1 MVIPIKWIVII
12 LLSYLLFMNVYAFI
26 IIGWDKHKAKN
37 NKWRI
42 PEKKLFITGFIGGA
56 LGIYLGMQVFRHKTQ
71 HHTFQYGIPLLIIF
85 HVAIILGIFYL
96 LYFKIWRK
104 KEMMKNIPKNGRKK
118 CTIWL
123 LPGPVLLVPHWRG
136 F

>member
-26 IIGWDKHKAKN
+26 IIGWDKHKAKK

-42 PEKKLFITGFIGGA
+42 PEKKLFITAFIGGG

-71 HHTFQYGIPLLIIF
+71 HPTFKYGIPLLIIF
-85 HVAIILGIFYL
+85 DVAIVLGIFYL
-96 LYFKIWRK
+96 LNFKI
-104 KEMMKNIPKNGRKK
+104 
-118 CTIWL
+118 
-123 LPGPVLLVPHWRG
+123 
-136 F
+136 